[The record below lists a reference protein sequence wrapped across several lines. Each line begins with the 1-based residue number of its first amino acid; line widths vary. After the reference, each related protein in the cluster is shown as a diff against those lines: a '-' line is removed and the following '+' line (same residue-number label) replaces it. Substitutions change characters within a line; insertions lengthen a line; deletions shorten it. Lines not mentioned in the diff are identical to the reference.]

1 METRIKRKR
10 LGGGKEWMEGWKAAT
25 RAGWGA
31 EGAAQKDNLILCA
44 YAKTQCCC
52 VPAGLCGYNSLA

>member
-1 METRIKRKR
+1 M
-10 LGGGKEWMEGWKAAT
+10 GGEEEWMEGWKAAT